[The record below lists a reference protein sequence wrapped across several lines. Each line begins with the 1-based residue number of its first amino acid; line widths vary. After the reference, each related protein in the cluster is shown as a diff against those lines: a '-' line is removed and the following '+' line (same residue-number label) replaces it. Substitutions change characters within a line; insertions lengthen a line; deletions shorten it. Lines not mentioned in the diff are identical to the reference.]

1 MNNQQLV
8 ALRDGNTIPQLGLGV
23 FQTPPDLTAAV
34 VKTALATGYRHVDTA
49 AIYVNEVGVGEGL
62 RTSEL
67 AREDVFV
74 TTKLWNADQGF
85 DAALK
90 AFDHSV
96 KRLGLDYL
104 DLYLIHWPSPRR
116 NLYVE
121 SWRALARL
129 KEEGRVRSIGVSNF
143 GADHLKRIIDE
154 TGVTPVLNQIE
165 LHPHFQQRA
174 LIQMHKQ
181 LGIATQSWSPLGQ
194 GKELADPVIGAI
206 AARLGFD
213 VVSLRLELFDQP
225 VRIIEIAPGMVKT
238 DEFAVNRYRGAAG
251 KAAAG
256 WVFDGN
262 TPEETYQR
270 VLRGIEEGDPAVLDA
285 TEPPAIGP
293 AAGYTQDDL
302 ARDLGIDPRDRA
314 LPRAVSAAAA
324 AFTGSF
330 WQETERAAGAH
341 SG

>member
-1 MNNQQLV
+1 MNNQQLF

-34 VKTALATGYRHVDTA
+34 VKIALATGYRHVDTA

-67 AREDVFV
+67 AREQVFV

-90 AFDHSV
+90 AFDHSA

-116 NLYVE
+116 DLYVA
-121 SWRALARL
+121 SWRALVRL

-174 LIQMHKQ
+174 LIETHKQ

-194 GKELADPVIGAI
+194 GKALADPVIGAI
-206 AARLGFD
+206 AARHGRTPAQVIIRWHLDSGLIVIPKSVTPKRIVENFD
-213 VVSLRLELFDQP
+213 VFGFTLSAADMDAIAKLDSPEG
-225 VRIIEIAPGMVKT
+225 RIGS
-238 DEFAVNRYRGAAG
+238 
-251 KAAAG
+251 
-256 WVFDGN
+256 
-262 TPEETYQR
+262 
-270 VLRGIEEGDPAVLDA
+270 DPATA
-285 TEPPAIGP
+285 
-293 AAGYTQDDL
+293 
-302 ARDLGIDPRDRA
+302 
-314 LPRAVSAAAA
+314 
-324 AFTGSF
+324 SF
-330 WQETERAAGAH
+330 
-341 SG
+341 

>member
-1 MNNQQLV
+1 MTMNNQQLF

-34 VKTALATGYRHVDTA
+34 VKIALATGYRHIDTA

-62 RTSEL
+62 RVSEL
-67 AREDVFV
+67 AREEVFV

-96 KRLGLDYL
+96 QRLGVDYL

-116 NLYVE
+116 DLYVD

-143 GADHLKRIIDE
+143 GADHLHRIIDE

-174 LIQMHKQ
+174 LIETHKA

-206 AARLGFD
+206 AARHGRTPAQVIIRWHLDSGLIVIPKSVTPKRIAENFD
-213 VVSLRLELFDQP
+213 VFGFTLSAEDMDAIAKLDASNG
-225 VRIIEIAPGMVKT
+225 RIGP
-238 DEFAVNRYRGAAG
+238 
-251 KAAAG
+251 
-256 WVFDGN
+256 
-262 TPEETYQR
+262 
-270 VLRGIEEGDPAVLDA
+270 DPAVA
-285 TEPPAIGP
+285 
-293 AAGYTQDDL
+293 
-302 ARDLGIDPRDRA
+302 
-314 LPRAVSAAAA
+314 
-324 AFTGSF
+324 SF
-330 WQETERAAGAH
+330 
-341 SG
+341 

>member
-1 MNNQQLV
+1 MNNQQLF
-8 ALRDGNTIPQLGLGV
+8 AFRDGNTIPQLGLGV

-34 VKTALATGYRHVDTA
+34 VKIALASGYRHIDTA

-62 RTSEL
+62 RLSEL
-67 AREDVFV
+67 AREEVFL

-96 KRLGLDYL
+96 QRLGVDYL

-116 NLYVE
+116 DLYVD

-143 GADHLKRIIDE
+143 GADHLQRIVEE

-174 LIQMHKQ
+174 LIETHKA

-206 AARLGFD
+206 AARHGRTPAQVIIRWHLDSGLIVIPKSVTPKRIAENFD
-213 VVSLRLELFDQP
+213 VFGFTLNAQDMDAIAKLDSSDG
-225 VRIIEIAPGMVKT
+225 RIGP
-238 DEFAVNRYRGAAG
+238 
-251 KAAAG
+251 
-256 WVFDGN
+256 
-262 TPEETYQR
+262 
-270 VLRGIEEGDPAVLDA
+270 DPAVA
-285 TEPPAIGP
+285 
-293 AAGYTQDDL
+293 
-302 ARDLGIDPRDRA
+302 
-314 LPRAVSAAAA
+314 
-324 AFTGSF
+324 SF
-330 WQETERAAGAH
+330 
-341 SG
+341 

>member
-1 MNNQQLV
+1 MNNQQLF
-8 ALRDGNTIPQLGLGV
+8 AFRDGNTIPQLGLGV

-34 VKTALATGYRHVDTA
+34 VKIALASGYRHIDTA

-62 RTSEL
+62 RLSEL
-67 AREDVFV
+67 AREEVFV

-96 KRLGLDYL
+96 QRLGVDYL

-116 NLYVE
+116 DLYVD

-143 GADHLKRIIDE
+143 GADHLQRIVDE

-174 LIQMHKQ
+174 LIETHRA

-206 AARLGFD
+206 AARHGRTPAQVIIRWHLDSGLIVIPKSVTPKRIAENFD
-213 VVSLRLELFDQP
+213 VFGFTLNAEDMDAIAKLDSADG
-225 VRIIEIAPGMVKT
+225 RIGP
-238 DEFAVNRYRGAAG
+238 
-251 KAAAG
+251 
-256 WVFDGN
+256 
-262 TPEETYQR
+262 
-270 VLRGIEEGDPAVLDA
+270 DPAVA
-285 TEPPAIGP
+285 
-293 AAGYTQDDL
+293 
-302 ARDLGIDPRDRA
+302 
-314 LPRAVSAAAA
+314 
-324 AFTGSF
+324 SF
-330 WQETERAAGAH
+330 
-341 SG
+341 